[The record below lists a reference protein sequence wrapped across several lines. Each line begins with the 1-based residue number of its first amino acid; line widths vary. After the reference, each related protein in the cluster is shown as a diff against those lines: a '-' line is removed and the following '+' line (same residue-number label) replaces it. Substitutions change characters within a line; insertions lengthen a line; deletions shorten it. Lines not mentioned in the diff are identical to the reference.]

1 VLAIEAQKHPLG
13 TADHHLLSQELVV
26 HTAGVIGGVEVTREV
41 LAKGSEGERRVLRA
55 PASGGQQVIDGD
67 PVDPGRQAG
76 VAAEGAQ
83 ARGDLD
89 EDLLGCILGILRVPQ
104 HPLGDSA
111 NVVDDRSEELFERA
125 LIAAHGGGDQ
135 VRRDIYSGHEVS
147 RCALSTVSSRSSS
160 AACASKTSSGMSGV
174 WCIENVYSV
183 PSACG
188 TTRVCAGASTSG
200 AGSST

>member
-13 TADHHLLSQELVV
+13 TADHRLLSQELVV

-89 EDLLGCILGILRVPQ
+89 EDLLV
-104 HPLGDSA
+104 A
-111 NVVDDRSEELFERA
+111 
-125 LIAAHGGGDQ
+125 
-135 VRRDIYSGHEVS
+135 
-147 RCALSTVSSRSSS
+147 SS
-160 AACASKTSSGMSGV
+160 ASCGCHSIRWAIRRTSSTTARRS
-174 WCIENVYSV
+174 CS
-183 PSACG
+183 SA
-188 TTRVCAGASTSG
+188 R
-200 AGSST
+200 